1 MASFLD
7 KLKVKTAVTTR
18 SKRDLSCCHITSADF
33 FQFNVAYARELVP
46 KESISVGLET
56 FSRMEPLV
64 VPTFGRANIK
74 NRAFFV
80 PFRTV
85 FPGWND
91 FITQS
96 PHIAANASP
105 NSNPFVLTSVPILS
119 QYNFWNFLLF
129 NQFTGSGR
137 TTFAN
142 PVSSVPNSTQTLAQ
156 WKSLHPN
163 GYDYIIQFANG
174 TSDFLGSNGDYQK
187 WKSFGGYPI
196 CLTSAGRQVMKLM
209 NSLGYVFSPVISNTP
224 TGIDGKP
231 LFSALPLLCV
241 AKVYADWFF
250 PNGYSTSLFDNM
262 FKYDLMDS
270 SSASSVLSLSSD
282 YLRLIFDNILR
293 TSYDPDYFTSAWD
306 QPNAP
311 NASNL
316 SGSYYLRD
324 INNTNGNLS
333 TSNNASNGT
342 VGYPGGYGN
351 TSPTVNSTSYLSKY
365 ALDALASLSDYIKRH
380 QLVGARSIDR
390 FLARFGIQLSSDKL
404 DRSIYLGED
413 IVPLQIGDVMS
424 TADTALLGSE
434 GTGMPLGSYAGKG
447 IAYGGK
453 TFEHST
459 DEYGMFI
466 IVSSIIPKVGYYQGF
481 DRSVLH
487 TSALSFWTPEFD
499 SLGSQAI
506 SRAEVYEPIDN
517 LTDSSQKAFYDTTGS
532 VPYYDT
538 VFGYT
543 PRYAEYKVAHDRL
556 TGDKRYNSLAVGQDS
571 WHLMR
576 VLNYRSSFDVVHS
589 RNFVTGNLNPDDFEW
604 SDDYLDYFQYD
615 RIFQNVDSGID
626 HFNIIYQFNV
636 TSWAPMSSLYDNYE
650 WKDHDKGETVHVDV
664 NGPKMN

>member
-7 KLKVKTAVTTR
+7 KLKVKTAVNTR

-96 PHIAANASP
+96 PHIAADASP
-105 NSNPFVLTSVPILS
+105 NSSPFVIISTPLLTQFS
-119 QYNFWNFLLF
+119 FWNFFLRNIESNSLTYAVPV
-129 NQFTGSGR
+129 QFPST
-137 TTFAN
+137 A
-142 PVSSVPNSTQTLAQ
+142 PVSLAN
-156 WKSLHPN
+156 WKLQNPN
-163 GYDYIIQFANG
+163 GYDYIISFAPG
-174 TSDFLGSNGDYQK
+174 TPDFLSADGGDWSSWTK
-187 WKSFGGYPI
+187 LGGYPI
-196 CLTSAGRQVMKLM
+196 RLTSVGRQVMKIM
-209 NSLGYVFSPVISNTP
+209 NSLGYVFSPVIADNSKVTEVYK
-224 TGIDGKP
+224 KP
-231 LFSALPLLCV
+231 NFSALPLLCL

-250 PNGYSTSLFDNM
+250 PNGYSTTLFDNM
-262 FKYDLMDS
+262 FKFDLMGNS
-270 SSASSVLSLSSD
+270 SSSSVLDLGST
-282 YLRLIFDNILR
+282 YLNLIFSNILR

-311 NASNL
+311 NAVNL
-316 SGSYYLRD
+316 SGVYSLRD
-324 INNTNGNLS
+324 INNPS
-333 TSNNASNGT
+333 GT
-342 VGYPGGYGN
+342 GGSVSYPGGHGN
-351 TSPTVNSTSYLSKY
+351 VSPTVNSSTFLTKY

-404 DRSIYLGED
+404 CRSIYLGED

-424 TADTALLGSE
+424 TADTSLSGPDSP
-434 GTGMPLGSYAGKG
+434 GMPLGSYAGKG

-453 TFEHST
+453 TFEHDT

-481 DRSVLH
+481 DRTVLH
-487 TSALSFWTPEFD
+487 TSPLSFWTPEFD
-499 SLGSQAI
+499 SLGCQAI

-517 LTDSSQKAFYDTTGS
+517 LTDSSQKTFYDTTGS
-532 VPYYDT
+532 VAYYNS

-543 PRYAEYKVAHDRL
+543 PRYAEYKISHDRL

-589 RNFVTGNLNPDDFEW
+589 RNFVTGNLNPDDYVW
-604 SDDYLDYFQYD
+604 SDEYLDYFQYD
-615 RIFQNVDSGID
+615 RIFQNIDSNID